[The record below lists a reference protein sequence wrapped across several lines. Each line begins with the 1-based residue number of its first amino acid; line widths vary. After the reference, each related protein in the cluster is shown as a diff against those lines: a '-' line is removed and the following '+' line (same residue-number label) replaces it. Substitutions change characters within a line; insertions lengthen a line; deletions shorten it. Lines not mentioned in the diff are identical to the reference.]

1 MALRTEV
8 SFRNGRRGR
17 DRPRSLL
24 PRRKRKAP
32 GRRAIL
38 STAGVSAGAFSF
50 FVRRRILK
58 KRAGGDAGGT
68 RAYLLRRFPSR
79 LIRPCNFV
87 QLSGLHVIDEPTHR
101 NIHRNP

>member
-8 SFRNGRRGR
+8 SFRYGRRGR

-50 FVRRRILK
+50 YVRRRILK
-58 KRAGGDAGGT
+58 KRAGRDAGGT

-79 LIRPCNFV
+79 LIQRSNFL
-87 QLSGLHVIDEPTHR
+87 QLPSLHIINKSTHR
-101 NIHRNP
+101 NILWN